1 MKNSSDIPLV
11 IRRSQIVSARQSI
24 DMLNVYAIIVDM
36 ITHCRL
42 ICHSYFYAL
51 EA

>member
-1 MKNSSDIPLV
+1 MKNSSVTPLV
-11 IRRSQIVSARQSI
+11 IRRSQIVSARQAI
-24 DMLNVYAIIVDM
+24 DMLNFYSIIVGM